1 VREGSDPLWRSDPI
15 ATILIVSGGRRR
27 PTGHAGIALVEVLVA
42 GALFAIAVVA
52 VFPLF
57 LSSRRSNAAAEAYA
71 QANLLAREAVER
83 LTSLPFDDPRL
94 AAGDHPANDLPAAR
108 PDPETG
114 RPSDVPHP
122 FRRTYRVRQFAIPE
136 GATVPRGDSFR
147 PIRVALPGLRF
158 DYKRIDVT
166 VLPALA
172 GPGLG
177 VAAVRVSAIVANPAP
192 EAMLSNTDPDP

>member
-1 VREGSDPLWRSDPI
+1 MRAGKRLRVRREG
-15 ATILIVSGGRRR
+15 V
-27 PTGHAGIALVEVLVA
+27 ALVEVLVA
-42 GALFAIAVVA
+42 GALFATVLVA

-71 QANLLAREAVER
+71 QANLLAREALER

-94 AAGDHPANDLPAAR
+94 AAGDHPVNDLPAALL
-108 PDPETG
+108 DPETG
-114 RPSDVPHP
+114 RPSGVARP

-136 GATVPRGDSFR
+136 SATVPRGDSFR
-147 PIRVALPGLRF
+147 PIRVAQPGLRF

-172 GPGLG
+172 RPGLG
-177 VAAVRVSAIVANPAP
+177 VAAARVSAIVGNPAP
-192 EAMLSNTDPDP
+192 EAILSAADPDP